1 MANVVTMSGSLE
13 PRGGWVADRCPI
25 AETLEVVSTRSA
37 FILLREAF
45 YGTTRF
51 DDFATRARLSEPVTS
66 ARLRELV
73 DHGLL
78 KRAEYREP
86 GQRTRQAYELTEKGA
101 DLFPVLAAM
110 MEWGSRWLDERGGPV
125 KLRHRG
131 CGADV
136 GVHLT
141 CDAGHEVASGDV
153 ELARNRPPRPTA
165 SPADAR

>member
-1 MANVVTMSGSLE
+1 MKNALTMSGSLE
-13 PRGGWVADRCPI
+13 PRGAWVADACPI
-25 AETLEVVSTRSA
+25 ARTLEVVSTRSA

-51 DDFATRARLSEPVTS
+51 DEFATRARLSEPVTS

-78 KRAEYREP
+78 ERAEYREP
-86 GQRTRQAYELTEKGA
+86 GQRTRQAYRLTDKGA
-101 DLFPVLAAM
+101 DLFPVLVAM
-110 MEWGSRWLDERGGPV
+110 MEWGSRWLDDDGGPV

-136 GVHLT
+136 GIHLK
-141 CDAGHEVASGDV
+141 CGAGHEVASGEL
-153 ELARNRPPRPTA
+153 ELARNRPRSQSA
-165 SPADAR
+165 